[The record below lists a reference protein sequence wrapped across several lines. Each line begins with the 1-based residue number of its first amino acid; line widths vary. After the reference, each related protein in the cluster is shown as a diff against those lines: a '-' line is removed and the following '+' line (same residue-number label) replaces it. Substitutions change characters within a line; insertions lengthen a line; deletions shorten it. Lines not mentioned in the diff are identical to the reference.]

1 MSYKVILFIPTTQ
14 FYFLFLVGSKRS
26 VHVESYQ
33 WQIGLE
39 RILILPLAPCGFDT
53 PYLSLPPLGIATMIP
68 CTWGLS
74 SSFLA
79 RLSGSN
85 SVGLIFSCALVCF
98 LYLVNFVFPFCSYLV
113 VGETYKKI
121 KRMKIPKKY
130 LPLMPKKFFKKRSDW
145 KVMH

>member
-1 MSYKVILFIPTTQ
+1 MSYKVILFIPTAQ

-39 RILILPLAPCGFDT
+39 RILVLPLVPCGFDT
-53 PYLSLPPLGIATMIP
+53 PYLSLPPLEIATMIP

-79 RLSGSN
+79 PLPGSN
-85 SVGLIFSCALVCF
+85 SMKLIFLYMLVCF
-98 LYLVNFVFPFCSYLV
+98 L
-113 VGETYKKI
+113 
-121 KRMKIPKKY
+121 
-130 LPLMPKKFFKKRSDW
+130 
-145 KVMH
+145 H

>member
-1 MSYKVILFIPTTQ
+1 M
-14 FYFLFLVGSKRS
+14 
-26 VHVESYQ
+26 HVESYQ

-39 RILILPLAPCGFDT
+39 RILIVPLAPCGFDT

-79 RLSGSN
+79 PLPGSH
-85 SVGLIFSCALVCF
+85 SVGLIFSCVLVCF
-98 LYLVNFVFPFCSYLV
+98 LHEVDFVFPFCLCLV

-121 KRMKIPKKY
+121 KQGASM
-130 LPLMPKKFFKKRSDW
+130 
-145 KVMH
+145 